1 MAYSDTINETQITV
15 GQLIEYA
22 FRAAGKTAEEQTPEY
37 IQAAKQAL
45 YYILQDLPN
54 KGVNLWMLK
63 EVLIGTTNGQKVV
76 DLPASTIGIRAANW
90 SYQVTP
96 QIAEALPLANS
107 DAAILFD
114 GNLQGFATSISGAN
128 NWFGASYS
136 TAQTIVNVG
145 FNAYA
150 AGGGSATYNL
160 ILEASNDAATWSTV
174 ETLPTTTI
182 QDGTW
187 AYYPINT
194 TVPYL
199 YYRLRETVAS
209 TFSLRQITFNY
220 VQQVIPM
227 APLNRDDY
235 FSLPQQAFASNRAL
249 QYWFDKKID
258 PQIRIWPVP
267 NNDFQMM
274 QFVLELQPWDVGN
287 LSNQLY
293 VPNRWIRALQSMLS
307 HELALQIPGV
317 DLNKV
322 QYLEGQAAKHLL
334 SAENGEEDEA
344 PIFFRPNISYYTR

>member
-1 MAYSDTINETQITV
+1 VAYSNTENQTKIKV
-15 GQLIEYA
+15 AQLIEYA
-22 FRAAGKTAEEQTPEY
+22 FRAAGKTAEEQTPQY
-37 IQAAKQAL
+37 IDAAKQSL

-54 KGVNLWMLK
+54 KGVNLWMIK
-63 EVLIGTTNGQKVV
+63 ELLFGITNGQKVV
-76 DLPASTIGIRAANW
+76 DLPDTTIGIRAANW

-96 QIAEALPLANS
+96 QIAEALPLANAN
-107 DAAILFD
+107 AAVLFD

-160 ILEASNDAATWSTV
+160 ILESSNDGTAWSTV
-174 ETLPTTTI
+174 ETLPTTVLK
-182 QDGTW
+182 DGTW

-209 TFSLRQITFNY
+209 SFSLRQITFNY

-267 NNDFQMM
+267 NNDFQMLQM
-274 QFVLELQPWDVGN
+274 VLELQPWDVGN
-287 LSNQLY
+287 LSNELY
-293 VPNRWIRALQSMLS
+293 VPNRWLRAVQAMLS
-307 HELALQIPGV
+307 HELSLQLPGI
-317 DLNKV
+317 DLSRI
-322 QYLEGQAAKHLL
+322 QYLEAQAMKQLQ
-334 SAENGEEDEA
+334 SAENGEEDEL
-344 PIFFRPNISYYTR
+344 PIFLRPNYSYYTR

>member
-63 EVLIGTTNGQKVV
+63 EILIGTTNGQKVV

-96 QIAEALPLANS
+96 EIAEALPLANTN
-107 DAAILFD
+107 AAILFD
-114 GNLQGFATSISGAN
+114 GDLQNFATSISGSN

-160 ILEASNDAATWSTV
+160 ILEASNDGTAWSTV
-174 ETLPTTTI
+174 ETLPTTVI

-293 VPNRWIRALQSMLS
+293 VPNRWIRALQAMLS

-322 QYLEGQAAKHLL
+322 QYLEAQAMKHLQ

-344 PIFFRPNISYYTR
+344 PIFFQPNISYYTR

>member
-1 MAYSDTINETQITV
+1 MAYSNTENQTKIKV
-15 GQLIEYA
+15 AQLIEYA
-22 FRAAGKTAEEQTPEY
+22 FRAAGKMAEDQTPQY
-37 IQAAKQAL
+37 IDAAKQAL

-63 EVLIGTTNGQKVV
+63 EILFGITNGQKVV
-76 DLPASTIGIRAANW
+76 DLPATTIGIRAANW
-90 SYQVTP
+90 SYQVAP
-96 QIAEALPLANS
+96 QVAEALPLANS
-107 DAAILFD
+107 NAAVLFD

-136 TAQTIVNVG
+136 TAQTIVNIG

-160 ILEASNDAATWSTV
+160 ILESSNDGTTWSTV
-174 ETLPTTTI
+174 ETLPTTVLK
-182 QDGTW
+182 DGTW

-235 FSLPQQAFASNRAL
+235 FNLPQQAFASNRAL
-249 QYWFDKKID
+249 QYWFDKQID
-258 PQIRIWPVP
+258 PSIRIWPVP
-267 NNDFQMM
+267 NNDFQMLQM
-274 QFVLELQPWDVGN
+274 VLELQPWDVGN
-287 LSNQLY
+287 LTNELY
-293 VPNRWIRALQSMLS
+293 IPNRWLRAVQAMLS
-307 HELALQIPGV
+307 HELALQIPGT
-317 DLNKV
+317 DLNRV
-322 QYLEGQAAKHLL
+322 QYLEAQAAKHLQ

-344 PIFFRPNISYYTR
+344 PIFFRPNVSYYTR

>member
-1 MAYSDTINETQITV
+1 MAYSNTENQTKIKV
-15 GQLIEYA
+15 AQLIEYA
-22 FRAAGKTAEEQTPEY
+22 FRSAGKMAEDQTPQY
-37 IQAAKQAL
+37 IDAAKQAL

-76 DLPASTIGIRAANW
+76 DLPATTIGIRAANW
-90 SYQVTP
+90 SYNITP
-96 QIAEALPLANS
+96 EVFDELPLANP
-107 DAAILFD
+107 DAELLFN
-114 GNLQGFATSISGAN
+114 GSLAQYATSLTGVN
-128 NWFGASYS
+128 NWFGASYTS
-136 TAQTIVNVG
+136 AQTIVNVG

-150 AGGGSATYNL
+150 PAGFATYNFV
-160 ILEASNDAATWSTV
+160 LEASNDGVTWSTV
-174 ETLPTTTI
+174 ETLPTTTLA
-182 QDGTW
+182 DGTW

-199 YYRLRETVAS
+199 NYRLRETVAS

-287 LSNQLY
+287 LTNELY
-293 VPNRWIRALQSMLS
+293 VPNRWLRAIQSMLS
-307 HELALQIPGV
+307 HELALQVPGV
-317 DLNKV
+317 DLARV
-322 QYLEGQAAKHLL
+322 QYLEAQAMKHLQ

-344 PIFFRPNISYYTR
+344 PIFFRPNVSYYTR